1 MPIGFFKGDGAEIRI
16 QLDRP
21 EGPYYPGE
29 RIEASFTLQ
38 VDKELKVRQFRAGL
52 LAWEQYTS
60 EDSDGDQQTRT
71 TRNDYVAQDVFMDNE
86 IIYSG
91 NYRTYH
97 SSWQIPADAFPPY
110 QSETIRAG
118 WLVKATLDLGMKKD
132 INDEYPLPLI
142 VPLDNQIEQPG
153 LFGESSHPDKVDM
166 KFWLL
171 RTGWVEGESLEG
183 KLIVNPKEKLE
194 ANEVRLRLGRNE
206 KVHAPRTRI
215 SSSAWLSKEQVEGKT
230 RFQPNQVVEFP
241 FSLRLPELQCPSR
254 QTEATTVTYT
264 LEAGLSRRL
273 WKDYTVRTEI
283 TIFNGRKSG

>member
-1 MPIGFFKGDGAEIRI
+1 MPIGLFKGDGAELRI

-29 RIEASFTLQ
+29 IVDAIITLQ

-71 TRNDYVAQDVFMDNE
+71 TLNDFVAQDVFVDNE
-86 IIYSG
+86 TLYSG
-91 NYRTYH
+91 NYRTFH
-97 SSWQIPADAFPPY
+97 STWQIPADAFPFY
-110 QSETIRAG
+110 QSGTIRSG
-118 WLVKATLDLGMKKD
+118 WLVKATLDLGIKRD

-142 VPLDNQIEQPG
+142 VPLDTQYEQPG
-153 LFGESSHPDKVDM
+153 LFGESSHPDKADM
-166 KFWLL
+166 KIWLP
-171 RTGWVEGESLEG
+171 RTGWIEGETLEG

-194 ANEVRLRLGRNE
+194 VNEVRLRLGRNE
-206 KVHAPRTRI
+206 KVHAPRTRV
-215 SSSAWLSKEQVEGKT
+215 SSSEWLSKVQAQGKT
-230 RFQPNQVVEFP
+230 RFQPNQTVEFP
-241 FSLRLPELQCPSR
+241 FTLNLPELGCPSR

-264 LEAGLSRRL
+264 LEGGLSRRL

-283 TIFNGRKSG
+283 KIYNGRKSG